1 MGKKVAIGM
10 GNYLMQDDGIGPK
23 VIEQICLRKLDQD
36 FEAEDIATDG
46 LRLFRHFNYET
57 EKIVIVDS
65 AFMGQEPGAVM
76 VFSPDQIQTKTQRKC
91 QPISTHEGDI
101 LNLINLGKMLQLPIP
116 KIKIVAV
123 EPEQIEI
130 GDELSARLKS
140 KMEEVIQQV
149 VQELSF

>member
-1 MGKKVAIGM
+1 MGKKVAIGI

-23 VIEQICLRKLDQD
+23 VIEQICLRKLDLD

-65 AFMGQEPGAVM
+65 AFMGKEPGEVM
-76 VFSPDQIQTKTQRKC
+76 VFSPDQVQTHLRKC

-140 KMEEVIQQV
+140 KMDEVIQHV